1 MVWGQGAVNVGQRQR
16 RDEAPGSNYPQKP
29 LPSPFHMRRLG
40 ATEVGCALLC
50 FHYSLDRV
58 GSLPSLNKTPTDNLE
73 FASSEA
79 GAKLEGLEHVRKSYE
94 DRKKPKQRKMAG

>member
-1 MVWGQGAVNVGQRQR
+1 MVWGQGAVNVGLGQR

-50 FHYSLDRV
+50 HYSLDRV

-79 GAKLEGLEHVRKSYE
+79 GAKLEGWEHVRKSYE